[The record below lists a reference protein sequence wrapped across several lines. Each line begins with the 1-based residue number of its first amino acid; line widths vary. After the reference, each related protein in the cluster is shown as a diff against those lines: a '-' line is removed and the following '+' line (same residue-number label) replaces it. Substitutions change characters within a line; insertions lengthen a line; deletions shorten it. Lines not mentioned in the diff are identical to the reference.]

1 MIGLWATDTMVF
13 GAGGWLVDSIPEV
26 KLKKVT
32 HTELNQ
38 SSFKEL
44 EILME
49 EEQLLKDN
57 Y

>member
-1 MIGLWATDTMVF
+1 MVF